1 IKHMRQTNKRDLW
14 RKRFFILAII
24 NAVVFVGLI
33 FYLYSPVPSKKFD
46 IREKQ
51 WETKTGTEFV
61 IRTSKQNLN
70 YLVNAYLD
78 KLLSQTKQN
87 FTVVLDEDV
96 ELYGELPVFS
106 TTVPLL
112 IRFDPIVQD
121 NGDIALKQKS
131 ISVGQLKLPNKKI
144 MQYVDRF
151 LPTPE
156 WIIIDPKEEEIYI
169 KITEMDI
176 QSNLDVKIEQFDL
189 AKNNIAIRLRV
200 PYETL
205 GIETLKQLEEEE

>member
-1 IKHMRQTNKRDLW
+1 
-14 RKRFFILAII
+14 
-24 NAVVFVGLI
+24 
-33 FYLYSPVPSKKFD
+33 
-46 IREKQ
+46 
-51 WETKTGTEFV
+51 EFV

-70 YLVNAYLD
+70 DLVNAYLD

-131 ISVGQLKLPNKKI
+131 ISVGQLKLPKKKTRK
-144 MQYVDRF
+144 YVNRF
-151 LPTPE
+151 YQHPNGSSLIQKRKKSILKLLK
-156 WIIIDPKEEEIYI
+156 WIFKVI
-169 KITEMDI
+169 
-176 QSNLDVKIEQFDL
+176 
-189 AKNNIAIRLRV
+189 
-200 PYETL
+200 
-205 GIETLKQLEEEE
+205 

>member
-1 IKHMRQTNKRDLW
+1 MKQNNVWKKRFTILLIANLLI
-14 RKRFFILAII
+14 FFILVI
-24 NAVVFVGLI
+24 
-33 FYLYSPVPSKKFD
+33 YLYSPVQSKKYE
-46 IREKQ
+46 IRDKQ
-51 WETKTGTEFV
+51 WETKTGTEFL

-70 YLVNAYLD
+70 DLVNAYLN
-78 KLLSQTKQN
+78 KLLANTNQDFK
-87 FTVVLDEDV
+87 VVLDEDV

-112 IRFDPIVQD
+112 IHLDPIVQD

-151 LPTPE
+151 LPTPD
-156 WIIIDPKEEEIYI
+156 WIIIDPQNEEIYV
-169 KITEMDI
+169 KITEMNI
-176 QSNLDVKIEQFDL
+176 QSNLDVKVEQFDL
-189 AKNNIAIRLRV
+189 EKNNIAIRLRV

-205 GIETLKQLEEEE
+205 GIETLKQLEEEKEE

>member
-1 IKHMRQTNKRDLW
+1 MRQTNKRDLW

-70 YLVNAYLD
+70 DLVNAYLD

-156 WIIIDPKEEEIYI
+156 WIIIDPKEEEIYV

>member
-1 IKHMRQTNKRDLW
+1 MRQTNKRDLW

-70 YLVNAYLD
+70 DLVNAYLD

>member
-1 IKHMRQTNKRDLW
+1 MRQTNKRDLW

-70 YLVNAYLD
+70 DLVNAYLD

-112 IRFDPIVQD
+112 IRFDPNVQD